1 MTGERGAREVSVP
14 AGEVRLAGVLAVPA
28 DAAGVVLLA
37 QGDGSG
43 RLGAQN
49 SGMAGALQRV
59 GLATLLVQLLD
70 EAEEEADARTGNLR
84 FDTALLARRVL
95 AASDWLAAEPDT
107 RALPLGY
114 FGAGTAAAAAL
125 RAAAE
130 GKSRPIFAVVSQGG
144 RPDLALDCLPKVRAP
159 TLLIVG
165 GADVPVI
172 PLNQEAYDQLVCEKQ
187 LVTIPGATHLFQ
199 EPGALERVT
208 QLTTE
213 WFTRHVPRG

>member
-14 AGEVRLAGVLAVPA
+14 TGEVRLAGVLTVPA
-28 DAAGVVLLA
+28 DAAGVVLIA

-43 RLGAQN
+43 RLETPN
-49 SGMAGALQRV
+49 SDMAGALQRA
-59 GLATLLVQLLD
+59 GLATLLVQMLD
-70 EAEEEADARTGNLR
+70 EAEEEADARTAHLR
-84 FDTALLARRVL
+84 FDTELLARRVL
-95 AASDWLAAEPDT
+95 AASEWLANEPET
-107 RALPLGY
+107 SALPLGY
-114 FGAGTAAAAAL
+114 LAAGTGAAAAL
-125 RAAAE
+125 RAAAQ

-172 PLNQEAYDQLVCEKQ
+172 PLNQQAYDQLVCEKE
-187 LVTIPGATHLFQ
+187 LVTIPGASHLFE